1 MRFAPSL
8 TVAVARQDACETLD
22 LLEQMMA
29 SLHGGDTDVLKS
41 PLYRYGDFNDLV
53 QLTSQM
59 GAVMLTGV
67 QDDEEYAFLREAP
80 GYGAFLKKWGV
91 R

>member
-1 MRFAPSL
+1 MGATPAFSRVPCTTYS
-8 TVAVARQDACETLD
+8 
-22 LLEQMMA
+22 
-29 SLHGGDTDVLKS
+29 
-41 PLYRYGDFNDLV
+41 DFNDLA

-59 GAVMLTGV
+59 GAVMLAGV
-67 QDDEEYAFLREAP
+67 QADEDYAFLREAP

>member
-1 MRFAPSL
+1 M
-8 TVAVARQDACETLD
+8 TVAVARQEADETLD

-29 SLHGGDTDVLKS
+29 SLHGGDTGVLKS
-41 PLYRYGDFNDLV
+41 PLYRYSDFNDLA

-59 GAVMLTGV
+59 GAVMLAGV
-67 QDDEEYAFLREAP
+67 QADEDYAFLREAP
-80 GYGAFLKKWGV
+80 GYGAFLKKWDV